1 MTGTPQIPT
10 SQAGG
15 GVPGIIEQPPGVAPA
30 AQPTAPSG
38 VRPAP
43 ATPEVPAT
51 AAPPA
56 VAVTPEVT
64 PRTLPGRSLSDD
76 PLWFKKA
83 VFYEVWVRSFCDST
97 GTGTGD
103 LKGLVGKLDY
113 LAWLGVDC
121 IWIPPF
127 FPSPARDGGYD
138 VEMFTSIQVQVGT
151 HEGMKTLLQEA
162 HARGIRVISDFV
174 VNHTSSDHPWFV
186 SSREDP
192 DGPYGD
198 YYVWRDDDTGYP
210 DARII
215 FVDTEE
221 SNWTFDPVRKQFY
234 WHRFYSHQ
242 PDLNY
247 DNPKVLEEILTA
259 LRFWLELG
267 VDGFRLDAVP
277 YLVEEEGTNCE
288 NLPGTHA
295 ILKQIR
301 AVVDEEYPGR
311 MLLAEANQWPK
322 EVVDYFGD
330 GDECHMAFHFPV
342 MPRLFMALKQG
353 SRTPI
358 SSILA
363 DTPVLPKNCQWA
375 IFLRNHDELTLE
387 MVTDDERK
395 YLWNEYAPVPKM
407 RLNLGIRR
415 RLAPLLD
422 NDERQIRLMHA
433 LLLALPGSPV
443 LYYGDEIGMGDNIW
457 LPDREG
463 VRTPM
468 QWTREQPGAGFS
480 DANPYLFAQ
489 PIPCAP
495 PYGVEQVNVADQ
507 QADPDSLLNWLRG
520 ILAKRRSHEVFGV
533 GDFRELECAE
543 EVMAFERCQGSTR
556 VVCLN
561 NLTGWPQLVELQLPG
576 LTGRLPAV
584 LSGSISEA
592 PEVLGED
599 YQIELPPFGYVWLL
613 FADPPTRDSARN

>member
-1 MTGTPQIPT
+1 MTPPSPTP
-10 SQAGG
+10 
-15 GVPGIIEQPPGVAPA
+15 VAPD
-30 AQPTAPSG
+30 TAP
-38 VRPAP
+38 
-43 ATPEVPAT
+43 VPV
-51 AAPPA
+51 PS
-56 VAVTPEVT
+56 V
-64 PRTLPGRSLSDD
+64 GRALSDD

-83 VFYEVWVRSFCDST
+83 VFYEVWVRSFADST

-103 LKGLVGKLDY
+103 LNGLIGKLDY

-127 FPSPARDGGYD
+127 FRSPERDGGYD
-138 VEMFTSIQVQVGT
+138 VELFTGIQVQLGT
-151 HEGMKTLLQEA
+151 HQGMKRLLDEA

-174 VNHTSSDHPWFV
+174 LNHTSADHPWFV

-192 DGPYGD
+192 QGPYGD
-198 YYVWRDDDTGYP
+198 YFVWRDDDSGYP

-247 DNPKVLEEILTA
+247 DNPKVVEEILDA

-301 AVVDEEYPGR
+301 AMVDAEFPGR

-322 EVVDYFGD
+322 EVVEYFGE
-330 GDECHMAFHFPV
+330 GDEFHMAFHFPV

-353 SRTPI
+353 SRKAI
-358 SSILA
+358 SEILA
-363 DTPVLPKNCQWA
+363 DTPPLPEGCQWA
-375 IFLRNHDELTLE
+375 TFLRNHDELTLE
-387 MVTDDERK
+387 MVTEDERQ
-395 YLWNEYAPVPKM
+395 YLWNEYAPVQKM

-422 NDERQIRLMHA
+422 NDERQIRLLHA

-443 LYYGDEIGMGDNIW
+443 LYYGDEIGMGDHIW
-457 LPDREG
+457 LPDRDG

-468 QWTREQPGAGFS
+468 QWTSEVPGAGFS
-480 DANPYLFAQ
+480 DANPYLFNQ
-489 PIPCAP
+489 PIPCTP
-495 PYGVEQVNVADQ
+495 PYGAPDVNVADQ
-507 QADPDSLLNWLRG
+507 QADPDSLLNWLRH
-520 ILAKRRSHEVFGV
+520 ILAQRRAHEVFGL
-533 GDFRELECAE
+533 GDFTELECTDA
-543 EVMAFERCQGSTR
+543 VMAFERSQGSTR
-556 VVCLN
+556 VICLN
-561 NLTGWPQLVELQLPG
+561 NLTAWPQLAVLELDG
-576 LTGRLPAV
+576 LHGRVPAV
-584 LSGSISEA
+584 LSGSVGDA
-592 PEVLGED
+592 PEVVETN
-599 YQIELPPFGYVWLL
+599 YRIELPPYGYMWLL
-613 FADPPTRDSARN
+613 FADPPPM

>member
-1 MTGTPQIPT
+1 MTQNP
-10 SQAGG
+10 
-15 GVPGIIEQPPGVAPA
+15 PPGQFQATPPAAPSTASGAFAPPQGQLAPA
-30 AQPTAPSG
+30 PTAPSAPPPMP
-38 VRPAP
+38 PAP
-43 ATPEVPAT
+43 GSANAEPAQ
-51 AAPPA
+51 AAA
-56 VAVTPEVT
+56 
-64 PRTLPGRSLSDD
+64 GRGLNDD

-83 VFYEVWVRSFCDST
+83 VFYEVWVRSFSDST

-103 LKGLVGKLDY
+103 LNGLASRLDY

-127 FPSPARDGGYD
+127 FPSPGRDGGYD
-138 VEMFTSIQVQVGT
+138 VELFTGIQVQMGT
-151 HEGMKTLLQEA
+151 HQGMKTLLDEA
-162 HARGIRVISDFV
+162 HARGIRVVSDFV
-174 VNHTSSDHPWFV
+174 VNHTSSDHPWFI

-192 DGPYGD
+192 EGPHGD
-198 YYVWRDDDTGYP
+198 YYVWRDDDTEYS

-247 DNPKVLEEILTA
+247 ENPKVLEEILTA
-259 LRFWLELG
+259 MRYWLDLG

-277 YLVEEEGTNCE
+277 YLIEEEGTNCE

-295 ILKQIR
+295 ILKKIR
-301 AVVDEEYPGR
+301 AMVDEEYPGR
-311 MLLAEANQWPK
+311 MLLAEANQWPN
-322 EVVDYFGD
+322 EVIEYFGD
-330 GDECHMAFHFPV
+330 SDECHMAFHFPV

-353 SRTPI
+353 SSEPI
-358 SSILA
+358 RSILA
-363 DTPVLPKNCQWA
+363 DTPELPDGCQWA
-375 IFLRNHDELTLE
+375 TFLRNHDELTLE
-387 MVTDDERK
+387 MVTEEERK

-457 LPDREG
+457 LPDRDG

-468 QWTREQPGAGFS
+468 QWTSEIPGAGFS
-480 DANPYLFAQ
+480 DANPYLFGQ

-495 PYGVEQVNVADQ
+495 PYGAEQVNVVDQ
-507 QADPDSLLNWLRG
+507 QADPAFPPE
-520 ILAKRRSHEVFGV
+520 LAAPH
-533 GDFRELECAE
+533 A
-543 EVMAFERCQGSTR
+543 
-556 VVCLN
+556 
-561 NLTGWPQLVELQLPG
+561 
-576 LTGRLPAV
+576 LPA
-584 LSGSISEA
+584 
-592 PEVLGED
+592 PR
-599 YQIELPPFGYVWLL
+599 P
-613 FADPPTRDSARN
+613 

>member
-1 MTGTPQIPT
+1 MTANAHGTQPGAVPGVN
-10 SQAGG
+10 GG
-15 GVPGIIEQPPGVAPA
+15 TEAPPSPPMLNEPPAGVPAFA
-30 AQPTAPSG
+30 PTAPSA
-38 VRPAP
+38 PAP
-43 ATPEVPAT
+43 VP
-51 AAPPA
+51 
-56 VAVTPEVT
+56 VTPEGSNSEAVHAAA
-64 PRTLPGRSLSDD
+64 GRNLSDD

-97 GTGTGD
+97 GTGIGD
-103 LKGLVGKLDY
+103 LNGLASKLDY

-127 FPSPARDGGYD
+127 FPSPGRDGGYD
-138 VEMFTSIQVQVGT
+138 VELFTGIQVQVGT
-151 HEGMKTLLQEA
+151 HQGMKTLLDEA

-192 DGPYGD
+192 EGPHGD
-198 YYVWRDDDTGYP
+198 YYVWRDDDTAYS

-247 DNPKVLEEILTA
+247 ENPKVLEEVLNA
-259 LRFWLELG
+259 MRYWLDLG

-277 YLVEEEGTNCE
+277 YLIEEEGTNCE
-288 NLPGTHA
+288 NLPGTHE
-295 ILKQIR
+295 ILKRIR
-301 AVVDEEYPGR
+301 AMVDEEYPGR
-311 MLLAEANQWPK
+311 LLLAEANQWPQDVI
-322 EVVDYFGD
+322 EYFGE

-342 MPRLFMALKQG
+342 MPRLFMGLKQG
-353 SRTPI
+353 SATPI
-358 SSILA
+358 RAILE
-363 DTPVLPKNCQWA
+363 DTPDLPEGSQWA
-375 IFLRNHDELTLE
+375 TFLRNHDELTLE
-387 MVTDDERK
+387 MVSEDERK

-457 LPDREG
+457 LPDRDG

-468 QWTREQPGAGFS
+468 QWTSDVPGAGFS
-480 DANPYLFAQ
+480 DANPYLFSQ

-495 PYGVEQVNVADQ
+495 PYGIEQVNVVDQ
-507 QADPDSLLNWLRG
+507 QANPHSLLNWLRHT
-520 ILAKRRSHEVFGV
+520 LFQRRNHDVFGL
-533 GDFRELECAE
+533 GEFHQLECAD
-543 EVMAFERCQGSTR
+543 EVLAFSRVRGSTQ

-561 NLTGWPQLVELQLPG
+561 NLTGWPQLVDVKLPG
-576 LTGRLPAV
+576 LEGRMPAV
-584 LSGSISEA
+584 ISGSVPEA
-592 PEVLGED
+592 PEVISED
-599 YQIELPPFGYVWLL
+599 YQIELPPYGYVWLL
-613 FADPPTRDSARN
+613 FADPPAVGAARN

>member
-1 MTGTPQIPT
+1 MTNSAQPR
-10 SQAGG
+10 AGG
-15 GVPGIIEQPPGVAPA
+15 MPEPGVIP
-30 AQPTAPSG
+30 Q
-38 VRPAP
+38 P
-43 ATPEVPAT
+43 ATP
-51 AAPPA
+51 
-56 VAVTPEVT
+56 VTPPSPT
-64 PRTLPGRSLSDD
+64 PVAPDTAPVPVPSVGRALSDD

-83 VFYEVWVRSFCDST
+83 VFYEVWVRSFADST

-103 LKGLVGKLDY
+103 LNGLIGKLDY

-127 FPSPARDGGYD
+127 FRSPERDGGYD
-138 VEMFTSIQVQVGT
+138 VELFTGIQVQLGT
-151 HEGMKTLLQEA
+151 HQGMKRLLDEA

-174 VNHTSSDHPWFV
+174 LNHTSADHPWFV

-192 DGPYGD
+192 QGPYGD
-198 YYVWRDDDTGYP
+198 YFVWRDDDSGYP

-247 DNPKVLEEILTA
+247 DNPKVVEEILDA

-301 AVVDEEYPGR
+301 AMVDAEFPGR

-322 EVVDYFGD
+322 EVVEYFGE
-330 GDECHMAFHFPV
+330 GDEFHMAFHFPV

-353 SRTPI
+353 SRKAI
-358 SSILA
+358 SEILA
-363 DTPVLPKNCQWA
+363 DTPPLPEGCQWA
-375 IFLRNHDELTLE
+375 TFLRNHDELTLE
-387 MVTDDERK
+387 MVTEDERQ
-395 YLWNEYAPVPKM
+395 YLWNEYAPVQKM

-422 NDERQIRLMHA
+422 NDERQIRLLHA

-443 LYYGDEIGMGDNIW
+443 LYYGDEIGMGDHIW
-457 LPDREG
+457 LPDRDG

-468 QWTREQPGAGFS
+468 QWTSEVPGAGFS
-480 DANPYLFAQ
+480 DANPYLFNQ
-489 PIPCAP
+489 PIPCTP
-495 PYGVEQVNVADQ
+495 PYGAPDVNVADQ
-507 QADPDSLLNWLRG
+507 QADPDSLLNWLRH
-520 ILAKRRSHEVFGV
+520 ILAQRRAHEVFGL
-533 GDFRELECAE
+533 GDFTELECTDA
-543 EVMAFERCQGSTR
+543 VMAFERSQGSTR
-556 VVCLN
+556 VICLN
-561 NLTGWPQLVELQLPG
+561 NLTAWPQLAVLELDG
-576 LTGRLPAV
+576 LHGRVPAV
-584 LSGSISEA
+584 LSGSVGDA
-592 PEVLGED
+592 PEVVETN
-599 YQIELPPFGYVWLL
+599 YRIELPPYGYMWLL
-613 FADPPTRDSARN
+613 FADPPPM